1 MTAICNLPS
10 RVRDHE
16 VHVTRSKLKNGKYT
30 LYGRLHR
37 KCDQA
42 AVGKRIEH
50 QYDPD
55 KVGLD
60 TAVQMLTQRVDNAF
74 ETFQHSSVVKTEKPA
89 VAQIGIFSKA
99 FAAYQE
105 EGNPNPKWCASTSR
119 ITHRFFERN
128 ILPTLDAL
136 GNTATQADMA
146 ELMESLV
153 EKASKSSRSRRDRRI
168 AERSVSGYL
177 QRINWILD
185 QMHQCDPSIVLLQFD
200 LNTSSTVSYPEQAKY
215 IPDDVRVAFASKLVS
230 LSSLPPEEYC
240 LVPGVAA
247 MFLMGLRPAEACAV
261 QMGALTIRDDWYV
274 DCPVIAQIRN
284 GNRTDLLKTEAAYRH
299 AIGGYLMAYFVK
311 QRREQLYAQMGESYD
326 ISELY
331 LVSSQDDPRQFAN
344 PSALSACAKRLLL
357 ECGFLEAYLQSAAS
371 LMNSEPLPG
380 GFGGKERDVVAY
392 ILRRDWIGRAQNC
405 CGMSS
410 ANVDYL
416 VGHANLKSAA
426 VDYTN
431 PDVQLMLARQLER
444 HVILPKYSR
453 HPCFSPVMA
462 KPGRTKKLLLE
473 GYNGYRICAEDG
485 PLEIGYTYTTEE
497 SGEWIW
503 IETNNMLLSSIQS
516 ESGRMDSPQKCKGRL
531 PVGKTHPLAY
541 YQEIIERARQI
552 DLAKFNEKEE
562 K

>member
-1 MTAICNLPS
+1 MSAICNLPS
-10 RVRDHE
+10 RVREHE

-50 QYDPD
+50 RYDPD

-60 TAVQMLTQRVDNAF
+60 TAVQMVAQRADNAF
-74 ETFQHSSVVKTEKPA
+74 ETFQHSSVVKKENPA

-105 EGNPNPKWCASTSR
+105 EGHQNPKWCASTR
-119 ITHRFFERN
+119 HITHRFFERN

-136 GNTATQADMA
+136 GNSATQADMA

-200 LNTSSTVSYPEQAKY
+200 LNTSSTVSYPEPAKY

-230 LSSLPPEEYC
+230 LSSLLPEEYC

-410 ANVDYL
+410 VDVDYL
-416 VGHANLKSAA
+416 VGHANSKSAS

-431 PDVQLMLARQLER
+431 PDVQRTLALQLER
-444 HVILPKYSR
+444 YVLLPDFSR
-453 HPCFSPVMA
+453 HPRFSPIIA

-473 GYNGYRICAEDG
+473 DYNAYHICAEDG
-485 PLEIGYTYTTEE
+485 PVEIEFVYTTEE
-497 SGEWIW
+497 SGEWVRV
-503 IETNNMLLSSIQS
+503 ETDGTILTPIQS
-516 ESGRMDSPQKCKGRL
+516 ESGGKDSPQKCKGRL
-531 PVGKTHPLAY
+531 PVGKAYPLTH
-541 YQEIIERARQI
+541 YQENIQRAGQI
-552 DLAKFNEKEE
+552 DLAKLNKKEE